1 MTLPPRNYAKRN
13 RDGRLRSP
21 VHLAFVRK
29 HLCVLWMR
37 RECEGKIEAAH
48 LRDLAPMG
56 HGAARPSDSF
66 TVSMCRLH
74 HRESE
79 KREREWQAEYGLDL
93 MALALEFAS
102 KSPDPRIKA
111 AAAEFR
117 EAACAQSLR
126 P

>member
-1 MTLPPRNYAKRN
+1 MTLPPRNYTKRN

-21 VHLAFVRK
+21 RHLAFVRK
-29 HLCVLWMR
+29 HLCVAWE
-37 RECEGKIEAAH
+37 RETCYGKVQAAH
-48 LRDLAPMG
+48 LRDLVPNG
-56 HGAARPSDSF
+56 HGGGKPDDFF
-66 TVSMCRLH
+66 TVSMCWFH
-74 HRESE
+74 HQDAE